1 MGTYQH
7 QLDADE
13 ALIDSETAFMPDI
26 GLRMTE
32 RSARFAALARRYAG
46 AADFEA
52 ANRQRIL
59 RDPAALVAGYF
70 AARQCD
76 DELERV
82 AADLIDAVRAALGG
96 REYSYERAALGDI
109 AQELRTIAEKREQ
122 RRAEDLDAPAAA
134 RSDEAYDRKV
144 DASLIGRSRLMPEG
158 VE

>member
-7 QLDADE
+7 QFDADE
-13 ALIDSETAFMPDI
+13 ELIDSETAFMPDI

-32 RSARFAALARRYAG
+32 RAARFAAQARRYAG

-59 RDPAALVAGYF
+59 RDPSAMVAGYF

-76 DELERV
+76 DEFERV
-82 AADLIDAVRAALGG
+82 AADLLDALRAALGG
-96 REYSYERAALGDI
+96 REYSFERAALGDI
-109 AQELRTIAEKREQ
+109 AHELRIVAEKREQ

-134 RSDEAYDRKV
+134 QSDEAYDRKI
-144 DASLIGRSRLMPEG
+144 DAGLIGRSHLATEG
-158 VE
+158 A